1 LIDERLEI
9 AYVQGNVGPFL
20 RLPQGEAGL
29 NILGM
34 VREPLRIELRSIVHK
49 ATREARF
56 VRSHPIK
63 FEEGGKHREVRL
75 QAGPAGTEKGQE
87 LTLVVFEQRPV
98 TPSPLEA
105 PSEGGK
111 AEAPRVVELEREL
124 ATLREHLKTTME
136 ELETANEELQSL
148 NEELQS
154 ANEELQSSNEE
165 LETSNEELQSTN
177 EELTRVNE
185 ELRVK
190 TNELAS
196 TTIDLE
202 NILKQTDIAMVIVDR
217 HLKVTRFTPSA
228 TIFFQLTP
236 PDIGQFLPRV
246 PAAPPQGDLLGMLMG
261 ALEEA
266 SPRDFD
272 FTLDSRHYS
281 LRIRPYLGEIGQVV
295 GAILLFIDRTDT
307 LEWECALDHS
317 RLCQLAIVDGV
328 DNGIIIVGEQG
339 HIETYNPAAERIFDL
354 PASAVIGK
362 NIRVLQPSTID
373 WDPNGDLSMLFD
385 SGRTECPHRSVTLC
399 IAGRDGRRQRVAV
412 SISVIRL
419 DKKEKVLGI
428 IRTPAAGS
436 TAP

>member
-1 LIDERLEI
+1 
-9 AYVQGNVGPFL
+9 
-20 RLPQGEAGL
+20 
-29 NILGM
+29 
-34 VREPLRIELRSIVHK
+34 
-49 ATREARF
+49 
-56 VRSHPIK
+56 
-63 FEEGGKHREVRL
+63 
-75 QAGPAGTEKGQE
+75 
-87 LTLVVFEQRPV
+87 
-98 TPSPLEA
+98 
-105 PSEGGK
+105 
-111 AEAPRVVELEREL
+111 
-124 ATLREHLKTTME
+124 
-136 ELETANEELQSL
+136 
-148 NEELQS
+148 
-154 ANEELQSSNEE
+154 
-165 LETSNEELQSTN
+165 
-177 EELTRVNE
+177 
-185 ELRVK
+185 
-190 TNELAS
+190 
-196 TTIDLE
+196 
-202 NILKQTDIAMVIVDR
+202 
-217 HLKVTRFTPSA
+217 
-228 TIFFQLTP
+228 
-236 PDIGQFLPRV
+236 
-246 PAAPPQGDLLGMLMG
+246 MLMG